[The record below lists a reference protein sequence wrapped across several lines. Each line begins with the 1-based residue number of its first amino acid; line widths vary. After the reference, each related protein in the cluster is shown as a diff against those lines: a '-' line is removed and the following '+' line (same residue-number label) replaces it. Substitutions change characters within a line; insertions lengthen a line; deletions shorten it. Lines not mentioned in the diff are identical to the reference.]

1 MIASSRHIAR
11 SARAP
16 FGVRALSALC
26 ACVLAVSLSFAL
38 MPATAFAGVAKT
50 DVVAGETVE
59 SRGLA
64 VSQCPSIDATYA
76 YVVDGNGM
84 VYFERNPDTQTH
96 IASVTKIMTAIVAL
110 ENSQLT
116 DQVTVSA
123 QAASIGE
130 SSASL
135 KEGDVL
141 SMEDAIKALLTSS
154 GNDAAI
160 AIADTV
166 GAKLGGEGGA
176 QAAFV
181 AAMNA
186 KAANLG
192 CANTLFANPHGL
204 DFNQYAGDMHSTARD
219 VATMSAYAMKS
230 QTFRNIVSKD
240 KATITV
246 TRGGVATPLEL
257 ESTDELIGVYEGA
270 CGIKTGFTSLAG
282 ECFAG
287 ACNRDGLDL
296 YAIVLNSSSEQQRFT
311 DAKTLFDWVYANSV
325 NYPYAHAS
333 ETATMSW
340 GSSTKEV
347 PVVAEV
353 AHGDWTDKTIK
364 ATFSEPDGSL
374 DVFSLKGNVS
384 CTMSFDNVSG
394 NVHEGDKVGSAVFK
408 QHNETIA
415 TVDLVACEDV
425 AAPNPL
431 EAAGI
436 WVGRLLS
443 HFAGSQTVATSVD
456 LNDTPLINDKTKA
469 KY

>member
-1 MIASSRHIAR
+1 M
-11 SARAP
+11 
-16 FGVRALSALC
+16 
-26 ACVLAVSLSFAL
+26 
-38 MPATAFAGVAKT
+38 
-50 DVVAGETVE
+50 E

-64 VSQCPSIDATYA
+64 VSQCPSVDATYV
-76 YVVDGNGM
+76 YVVDGDGT
-84 VYFERNPDTQTH
+84 VYFERGADTQTH
-96 IASVTKIMTAIVAL
+96 IASVTKIMTAIIAL

-123 QAASIGE
+123 EAASIGE

-166 GAKLGGEGGA
+166 GAKLGGAGGA

-192 CANTLFANPHGL
+192 CVNTLFANPHGL
-204 DFNQYAGDMHSTARD
+204 DFDKYAGDMHSTARD
-219 VATMSAYAMKS
+219 VATMSAYAMKN
-230 QTFRNIVSKD
+230 QTFRDIVSKD
-240 KATITV
+240 KATISV
-246 TRGGVATPLEL
+246 TRAGAQTPLEL

-287 ACNRDGLDL
+287 ACNRDGRDL

-325 NYPYAHAS
+325 SYPYAHAD
-333 ETATMSW
+333 ETTTMTW
-340 GSSTKEV
+340 ASSTKDV

-353 AHGDWTDKTIK
+353 AHTDWVDKTVK
-364 ATFSEPDGSL
+364 ATFSDPDGAL
-374 DVFSLKGNVS
+374 DVFALKGNVS
-384 CTMSFDNVSG
+384 CTMTFDKVSG
-394 NVHEGDKVGSAVFK
+394 NVREGDKVGSAVFK
-408 QHNETIA
+408 QHNETLA
-415 TVDLVACEDV
+415 TVDLIACEYV

-431 EAAGI
+431 EAVGI
-436 WVGRLLS
+436 WVSRLMS
-443 HFAGSQTVATSVD
+443 NFTGGATVAASVD

-469 KY
+469 TY

>member
-1 MIASSRHIAR
+1 M
-11 SARAP
+11 
-16 FGVRALSALC
+16 RALSALC
-26 ACVLAVSLSFAL
+26 AGALAVSLAFAPGL
-38 MPATAFAGVAKT
+38 AFAGVAKT
-50 DVVAGETVE
+50 DVIAGETME

-64 VSQCPSIDATYA
+64 VSQCPSVDATYV
-76 YVVDGNGM
+76 YVVDGDGT
-84 VYFERNPDTQTH
+84 VYFERGADTQTH
-96 IASVTKIMTAIVAL
+96 IASVTKIMTAIIAL

-123 QAASIGE
+123 EAASIGE

-166 GAKLGGEGGA
+166 GAKLGGAGGA

-192 CANTLFANPHGL
+192 CVNTLFANPHGL
-204 DFNQYAGDMHSTARD
+204 DFDKYAGDMHSTARD
-219 VATMSAYAMKS
+219 VATMSAYAMKN
-230 QTFRNIVSKD
+230 QTFRDIVSKD
-240 KATITV
+240 KATISV
-246 TRGGVATPLEL
+246 TRAGVQTPLEL

-287 ACNRDGLDL
+287 ACNRDGRDL

-325 NYPYAHAS
+325 SYPYAHVD
-333 ETATMSW
+333 ETTTMTW
-340 GSSTKEV
+340 ASSTKDV

-353 AHGDWTDKTIK
+353 AHTDWVDKTVK
-364 ATFSEPDGSL
+364 ATFSDPDGAL
-374 DVFSLKGNVS
+374 DVFALKGNVS
-384 CTMSFDNVSG
+384 CTMTFDKVSG
-394 NVHEGDKVGSAVFK
+394 NVREGDKVGSAVFK
-408 QHNETIA
+408 QHNETLA
-415 TVDLVACEDV
+415 TVDLIACEDV

-431 EAAGI
+431 EAVGI
-436 WVGRLLS
+436 WVSRLMS
-443 HFAGSQTVATSVD
+443 NFTGGATVAASVD

-469 KY
+469 TY

>member
-1 MIASSRHIAR
+1 M
-11 SARAP
+11 
-16 FGVRALSALC
+16 
-26 ACVLAVSLSFAL
+26 
-38 MPATAFAGVAKT
+38 
-50 DVVAGETVE
+50 E

-64 VSQCPSIDATYA
+64 VSQCPSVDATYV
-76 YVVDGNGM
+76 YVVDGDGT
-84 VYFERNPDTQTH
+84 VYFERGADTQTH
-96 IASVTKIMTAIVAL
+96 IASVTKIMTAIIAL

-123 QAASIGE
+123 EAASIGE

-166 GAKLGGEGGA
+166 GAKLGGTGGA

-192 CANTLFANPHGL
+192 CVNTLFANPHGL
-204 DFNQYAGDMHSTARD
+204 DFDKYAGDMHSTARD
-219 VATMSAYAMKS
+219 VATMSAYAMKN
-230 QTFRNIVSKD
+230 QTFRDIVSKD
-240 KATITV
+240 KATISV
-246 TRGGVATPLEL
+246 TRAGAQTPLEL

-287 ACNRDGLDL
+287 ACNRDGRDL

-325 NYPYAHAS
+325 SYSYAHVD
-333 ETATMSW
+333 ETTTMTW
-340 GSSTKEV
+340 ASSTKDV

-353 AHGDWTDKTIK
+353 AHTDWVDKTVK
-364 ATFSEPDGSL
+364 ATFSDPDGVL
-374 DVFSLKGNVS
+374 DVFALKGNVS
-384 CTMSFDNVSG
+384 CTMTFDKVSG
-394 NVHEGDKVGSAVFK
+394 NVREGDKVGSAVFK
-408 QHNETIA
+408 QHNETLA
-415 TVDLVACEDV
+415 TVDLIACEDV

-431 EAAGI
+431 EAVGI
-436 WVGRLLS
+436 WVSRLMS
-443 HFAGSQTVATSVD
+443 NFTGGATVAASVD

-469 KY
+469 TY

>member
-1 MIASSRHIAR
+1 MIASLHHTAHGAR
-11 SARAP
+11 VP

-38 MPATAFAGVAKT
+38 VPDAAFAGVAKT
-50 DVVAGETVE
+50 DVIAGETVE
-59 SRGLA
+59 SRGLV
-64 VSQCPSIDATYA
+64 VSQCPSVDATYV
-76 YVVDGNGM
+76 YVVDGDGT
-84 VYFERNPDTQTH
+84 VYFERDADTQTH

-141 SMEDAIKALLTSS
+141 SMEDAIKAMLTSS

-160 AIADTV
+160 AIADAV
-166 GAKLGGEGGA
+166 GAKLGGGSSA

-181 AAMNA
+181 SAMNA
-186 KAANLG
+186 KAASLG

-204 DFNQYAGDMHSTARD
+204 DFDQYAGDMHSTARD

-230 QTFRNIVSKD
+230 QTFRDIVSKD

-257 ESTDELIGVYEGA
+257 ESTDELLGVYEGA

-287 ACNRDGLDL
+287 ACNRDGRDL

-311 DAKTLFDWVYANSV
+311 DAKTLFDWVYTNSV
-325 NYPYAHAS
+325 SYPYAHAS
-333 ETATMSW
+333 ETVTMTW
-340 GSSTKEV
+340 GTSTKEV

-353 AHGDWTDKTIK
+353 AHADWTDKTIK

-384 CTMSFDNVSG
+384 CTMSFNKVSG
-394 NVHEGDKVGSAVFK
+394 SVREGDKVGTAVFK
-408 QHNETIA
+408 QHNETLA
-415 TVDLVACEDV
+415 TVDLIACEDV

-443 HFAGSQTVATSVD
+443 NFTGSQTVATSVD

-469 KY
+469 TY

>member
-1 MIASSRHIAR
+1 M
-11 SARAP
+11 
-16 FGVRALSALC
+16 
-26 ACVLAVSLSFAL
+26 
-38 MPATAFAGVAKT
+38 
-50 DVVAGETVE
+50 E

-64 VSQCPSIDATYA
+64 VSQCPSVDATYV
-76 YVVDGNGM
+76 YVVDGDGT
-84 VYFERNPDTQTH
+84 VYFERGADTQTH
-96 IASVTKIMTAIVAL
+96 IASVTKIMTAIIAL

-123 QAASIGE
+123 EAASIGE

-166 GAKLGGEGGA
+166 GAKLGGTGGA

-192 CANTLFANPHGL
+192 CVNTLFANPHGL
-204 DFNQYAGDMHSTARD
+204 DFDKYAGDMHSTARD
-219 VATMSAYAMKS
+219 VATMSAYAMKN
-230 QTFRNIVSKD
+230 QTFRDIVSKD
-240 KATITV
+240 KATISV
-246 TRGGVATPLEL
+246 TRAGAQTPLEL

-287 ACNRDGLDL
+287 ACNRDGRDL

-325 NYPYAHAS
+325 SYPYAHVD
-333 ETATMSW
+333 ETTTMTW
-340 GSSTKEV
+340 ASSTKDV

-353 AHGDWTDKTIK
+353 AHTDWVDKTVK
-364 ATFSEPDGSL
+364 ATFSDPDGAL
-374 DVFSLKGNVS
+374 DVFALKGNVS
-384 CTMSFDNVSG
+384 CTMTFDKVSG
-394 NVHEGDKVGSAVFK
+394 NVREGDKVGSAVFK
-408 QHNETIA
+408 QHNETLA
-415 TVDLVACEDV
+415 TVDLIACEDV

-431 EAAGI
+431 EAFGI
-436 WVGRLLS
+436 LVSRLMS
-443 HFAGSQTVATSVD
+443 NFTGGATVAASVD

-469 KY
+469 TY

>member
-1 MIASSRHIAR
+1 M
-11 SARAP
+11 
-16 FGVRALSALC
+16 
-26 ACVLAVSLSFAL
+26 
-38 MPATAFAGVAKT
+38 
-50 DVVAGETVE
+50 
-59 SRGLA
+59 
-64 VSQCPSIDATYA
+64 
-76 YVVDGNGM
+76 
-84 VYFERNPDTQTH
+84 
-96 IASVTKIMTAIVAL
+96 
-110 ENSQLT
+110 
-116 DQVTVSA
+116 
-123 QAASIGE
+123 
-130 SSASL
+130 
-135 KEGDVL
+135 
-141 SMEDAIKALLTSS
+141 
-154 GNDAAI
+154 
-160 AIADTV
+160 
-166 GAKLGGEGGA
+166 
-176 QAAFV
+176 
-181 AAMNA
+181 
-186 KAANLG
+186 
-192 CANTLFANPHGL
+192 
-204 DFNQYAGDMHSTARD
+204 
-219 VATMSAYAMKS
+219 
-230 QTFRNIVSKD
+230 
-240 KATITV
+240 
-246 TRGGVATPLEL
+246 

-415 TVDLVACEDV
+415 TVDLIACEDV

-443 HFAGSQTVATSVD
+443 HFTGSQTVATSVD

>member
-1 MIASSRHIAR
+1 
-11 SARAP
+11 
-16 FGVRALSALC
+16 
-26 ACVLAVSLSFAL
+26 
-38 MPATAFAGVAKT
+38 
-50 DVVAGETVE
+50 
-59 SRGLA
+59 
-64 VSQCPSIDATYA
+64 
-76 YVVDGNGM
+76 
-84 VYFERNPDTQTH
+84 
-96 IASVTKIMTAIVAL
+96 MTAIVAL

-123 QAASIGE
+123 EAASIGE

-176 QAAFV
+176 RAAFV
-181 AAMNA
+181 SAMNA
-186 KAANLG
+186 KAADLG

-219 VATMSAYAMKS
+219 VATMSVYAMKS
-230 QTFRNIVSKD
+230 QTFRDIVSKD

-287 ACNRDGLDL
+287 ACNRGGLDL

-415 TVDLVACEDV
+415 TVDLIACEDV

-443 HFAGSQTVATSVD
+443 HFTGSQTVATSVD

>member
-1 MIASSRHIAR
+1 MATQVTNYQCPACMGPLHFTGESGRLECDYCGSSFNTAEIE
-11 SARAP
+11 
-16 FGVRALSALC
+16 ALYGEKEAN
-26 ACVLAVSLSFAL
+26 AAEAAQNAAEAEQ
-38 MPATAFAGVAKT
+38 ATADGSDWDTSGLSEDWGADAGSIKAYC
-50 DVVAGETVE
+50 
-59 SRGLA
+59 
-64 VSQCPSIDATYA
+64 CPSCGAELLCDATTAATSCPYC
-76 YVVDGNGM
+76 GNPSVIPGQ
-84 VYFERNPDTQTH
+84 FSGALKPDF
-96 IASVTKIMTAIVAL
+96 
-110 ENSQLT
+110 
-116 DQVTVSA
+116 
-123 QAASIGE
+123 
-130 SSASL
+130 
-135 KEGDVL
+135 VL
-141 SMEDAIKALLTSS
+141 PFKLSKEDAIKALLTSS

-176 QAAFV
+176 RAAFV
-181 AAMNA
+181 SAMNA
-186 KAANLG
+186 KAADLG

-204 DFNQYAGDMHSTARD
+204 DFNQYVGDMHSTARD

-230 QTFRNIVSKD
+230 QTFRDIVSKD

-287 ACNRDGLDL
+287 ACNRGGLDL

-415 TVDLVACEDV
+415 TVDLIACEDV

-443 HFAGSQTVATSVD
+443 HFTGSQTVATSVD

>member
-38 MPATAFAGVAKT
+38 VPAT

-76 YVVDGNGM
+76 YVVDGNGT
-84 VYFERNPDTQTH
+84 VYFERDPDKQTH

-123 QAASIGE
+123 EAASIGE

-166 GAKLGGEGGA
+166 GGKLGGAGGA
-176 QAAFV
+176 RAAFV

-186 KAANLG
+186 KAADLG

-230 QTFRNIVSKD
+230 QTFRDIVSKD

-394 NVHEGDKVGSAVFK
+394 TVHEGDKVGSAVFK

-415 TVDLVACEDV
+415 AVDLIACEDV

-443 HFAGSQTVATSVD
+443 HFTGSQTVATSVD

>member
-1 MIASSRHIAR
+1 M
-11 SARAP
+11 RA
-16 FGVRALSALC
+16 
-26 ACVLAVSLSFAL
+26 
-38 MPATAFAGVAKT
+38 
-50 DVVAGETVE
+50 
-59 SRGLA
+59 
-64 VSQCPSIDATYA
+64 
-76 YVVDGNGM
+76 
-84 VYFERNPDTQTH
+84 
-96 IASVTKIMTAIVAL
+96 
-110 ENSQLT
+110 
-116 DQVTVSA
+116 
-123 QAASIGE
+123 
-130 SSASL
+130 
-135 KEGDVL
+135 
-141 SMEDAIKALLTSS
+141 
-154 GNDAAI
+154 
-160 AIADTV
+160 
-166 GAKLGGEGGA
+166 
-176 QAAFV
+176 
-181 AAMNA
+181 
-186 KAANLG
+186 
-192 CANTLFANPHGL
+192 
-204 DFNQYAGDMHSTARD
+204 DMHSTARD
-219 VATMSAYAMKS
+219 VTTMSAYAMKS
-230 QTFRNIVSKD
+230 QTFRDIVSKD

-415 TVDLVACEDV
+415 TVDLIACEDV

-443 HFAGSQTVATSVD
+443 HFTGSQTVATSVD